1 MIHSTPKIKKTM
13 VSQLPIPRP
22 HGLNKSQGY
31 HRDSN
36 HNTDAAIRHH
46 EGVSEMLP
54 EVGNATFLVYTLQKE
69 LKWQSKR
76 QSDLTTDLDRPLE
89 VQEVEAPRI
98 SIKLAYDSSKA
109 VSPMH
114 QLPLC
119 APRTPGDIPGTHLCY
134 TWRRPHSHS
143 AAGRIV
149 LMKNPNDLTG
159 DQICNLPH
167 YSTLP

>member
-1 MIHSTPKIKKTM
+1 
-13 VSQLPIPRP
+13 
-22 HGLNKSQGY
+22 
-31 HRDSN
+31 
-36 HNTDAAIRHH
+36 
-46 EGVSEMLP
+46 MLP
-54 EVGNATFLVYTLQKE
+54 KAGNATFLVYTLQKE
-69 LKWQSKR
+69 LKWENKR
-76 QSDLTTDLDRPLE
+76 QSDLTTDLDRPLR

-98 SIKLAYDSSKA
+98 SRKLAYDSSKA

-119 APRTPGDIPGTHLCY
+119 ATPQPPPLTPGDIPGTHFCY
-134 TWRRPHSHS
+134 TWSRPHSHS

-167 YSTLP
+167 RKQLHHHIHL